1 MIITLPAKDT
11 SMPNITIA
19 DNQLT
24 YQLRYSMRR
33 RTVQIRIVPPE
44 AIEVLAPTGFPQKEV
59 EALLYKRTA
68 WIVTQ
73 LTRLERLAANPVN
86 ASLAEGA
93 QLLYLGRPRQLTVAP
108 SAAKR
113 AKVVLEDDR
122 LTVCL
127 PIVAGQGSTPLLRR
141 ALHQWYVRSAAKL
154 LADRTAYWARE
165 IGVRPGRISIR
176 DQKTRW
182 GSASTRGNV
191 NYNWRIVMA
200 PPETVDYLV
209 VHELCHIKVPNHSA
223 TFWLLVGQSVPDY
236 KKHRA
241 WLRQHG
247 NLLSRLLED

>member
-1 MIITLPAKDT
+1 
-11 SMPNITIA
+11 MPNIMIG
-19 DNQLT
+19 NSELF
-24 YQLRYSMRR
+24 YQLRYSKRR
-33 RTVQIRIVPPE
+33 RTVQIRIVPPSAVE
-44 AIEVLAPTGFPQKEV
+44 VAAPSGLPQREIEN
-59 EALLYKRTA
+59 LLRKRA
-68 WIVTQ
+68 GWITTQ
-73 LTRLERLAANPVN
+73 LSRLERQAANPIN
-86 ASLAEGA
+86 SSLEDGAE
-93 QLLYLGRPRQLTVAP
+93 LLYLGHPRRLAITT

-113 AKVVLEDDR
+113 PKVILEGDL

-127 PIVAGQGSTPLLRR
+127 PEAPEQDKIGMLQG
-141 ALHQWYVRSAAKL
+141 ALHKWYIRSSTEL
-154 LADRTAYWARE
+154 LAERTAYWAQE

-223 TFWLLVGQSVPDY
+223 TFWLLVSQSVPDY

-247 NLLSRLLED
+247 NLLSRLLCD